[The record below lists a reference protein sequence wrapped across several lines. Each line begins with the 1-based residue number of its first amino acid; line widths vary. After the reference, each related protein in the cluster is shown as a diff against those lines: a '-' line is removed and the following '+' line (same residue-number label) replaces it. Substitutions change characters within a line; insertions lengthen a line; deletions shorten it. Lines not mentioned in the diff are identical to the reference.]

1 MLIKFLQDVTVQDKT
16 RRHYSKGCIVEMAD
30 DACRHF
36 VTRKKAEFYTKPKI
50 SKPLA
55 GVEYSEEAAAVL
67 DVNGAEDISETVF
80 DDAEN
85 SISKKKRKRRK

>member
-16 RRHYSKGCIVEMAD
+16 RRHYPKGCIVEMAD

-36 VTRKKAEFYTKPKI
+36 VTRKKAEF
-50 SKPLA
+50 
-55 GVEYSEEAAAVL
+55 SEA
-67 DVNGAEDISETVF
+67 VF
-80 DDAEN
+80 DDAES

>member
-16 RRHYSKGCIVEMAD
+16 RRHYPKGCIVEMAD

-36 VTRKKAEFYTKPKI
+36 VTRKKAEFYTRSKVN
-50 SKPLA
+50 KPLA
-55 GVEYSEEAAAVL
+55 GVEYSEEVASVL
-67 DVNGAEDISETVF
+67 DVEGADDISEAVF
-80 DDAEN
+80 DDAES